1 MIEIFILQICP
12 LLVLGGELFPYP
24 VSISHI
30 LLNDAKRSFLL
41 LTDTMGSGFLVIK
54 NNVVTLGTIYNQCT
68 FKWKREFT
76 ALMANY
82 TITLTVSGKNK
93 YN

>member
-1 MIEIFILQICP
+1 M
-12 LLVLGGELFPYP
+12 VLGGELFPYP
-24 VSISHI
+24 VSISHS
-30 LLNDAKRSFLL
+30 LNDAKRSFLL
-41 LTDTMGSGFLVIK
+41 LTDSRGSGLLVTK
-54 NNVVTLGTIYNQCT
+54 NNVVTLGPIYNQCT